1 MKGKLMMGAAC
12 LALLLGSCVKD
23 DESQS
28 VTNIRDAKTEQLK
41 SVAAL
46 NNATAEATK
55 TLAEA
60 DAALK
65 LAQAKAAEADAAYKA
80 AQAKLVE
87 AEAALK
93 EVEVEA
99 ARAELEALKAQY
111 EAEVAKWQ
119 AEKEKHLAAM
129 EKAAVDAERAL
140 INAQNLLEQAKDSY
154 RKTLEGIEAQ
164 EAAKLMNLYNA
175 YAEASRALISAKNT
189 LTAYNVE
196 LAKAENGLVTAQ
208 ESLEAYL
215 ESQEEDIAELQEDI
229 VEIETEIAILE
240 KYATEVDVEKIKAD
254 ADAAYV
260 AYKEAAY
267 ARDAA
272 RDLKNNGEIAKQRN
286 EIWRQFY
293 KNDDTG
299 NNLFKYYSSVKDL
312 EDGQLSYRSNAALD
326 GAFSSNY
333 MLGVYLNSEYVDIDD
348 DGNTERVYG
357 YYADVKNDELSEAR
371 STFIP
376 LYGSDSDNEQV
387 EVKEYQLEGDSFKR
401 PMFVYGITSY
411 GFFDKEAV
419 EGYIEWYKE
428 NGEEAMATAIENK
441 QKEYDE
447 AVKNQE
453 MWKAIAEAALP
464 FKEAG
469 EAREEAQD
477 ALDEAN
483 DALDEA
489 KDALDDANDAV
500 TTAERNVA
508 TKKAASEAY
517 SKKETGYVAQATA
530 AVEEYTKKETGKV
543 AVAEAALAAAKKAQ
557 SELKATATDAEK
569 EAAAE
574 AVAEA
579 EAALAQVKKEL
590 AAAQEYLSDV
600 KKRAEWAAEDL
611 KTAEAELKA
620 AKEAVPAAEAAVA
633 EAEAA
638 VVAAENAVDDA
649 QRAFDLAKAAF
660 VKVGEV
666 YVADGIY
673 VTHNDWDVAYA
684 DASRNYTSWTNDVKV
699 YAEQLAELKENT
711 DTEDVIALIKAN
723 AARVEEYMAWV
734 DENLDVYNELAFELA
749 DLEIDYYKK
758 NRLANLA
765 YAEYSALL
773 DILEDA
779 EEAVNEI
786 PEMKEDIEELKAEI
800 AEIEK
805 EIAEAT
811 TFTEEKQLIEKWQ
824 LEVAMAEELVKIRE
838 AEVAAAKAAYE
849 AEANPAE

>member
-1 MKGKLMMGAAC
+1 MGAAC

-80 AQAKLVE
+80 AEAKLKE

-272 RDLKNNGEIAKQRN
+272 YDLCYNGEIAKQRN
-286 EIWRQFY
+286 EIWNQFF
-293 KNDDTG
+293 KNDGTG
-299 NNLFKYYSSVKDL
+299 NNLFKYYSSVTNL
-312 EDGQLSYRSNAALD
+312 ENGTLSYRSNAALE
-326 GAFSSNY
+326 GAFNTNY
-333 MLGVYLNSEYVDIDD
+333 MLGVFFNQKNVDIDD
-348 DGNTERVYG
+348 DGYDEQVYG

-371 STFIP
+371 RTFIP
-376 LYGSDSDNEQV
+376 LYGVDYDSEQV

-401 PMFVYGITSY
+401 TLKVYGITSY

-428 NGEEAMATAIENK
+428 NGEKAMATNIENT
-441 QKEYDE
+441 QKLYDK
-447 AVKNQE
+447 AVEDQAI
-453 MWKAIAEAALP
+453 WKAIAEAALP
-464 FKEAG
+464 
-469 EAREEAQD
+469 REEAYDAMKEAED

-483 DALDEA
+483 TALVDA
-489 KDALDDANDAV
+489 KDALAEAKGAV
-500 TTAERNVA
+500 TTAENNVA
-508 TKKAASEAY
+508 TKKADVESYTA
-517 SKKETGYVAQATA
+517 KTTGSIAVQTA
-530 AVEEYTKKETGKV
+530 VVEEYTKKETGKV

-557 SELKATATDAEK
+557 SELKATATAAEK
-569 EAAAE
+569 EAAAD
-574 AVAEA
+574 AVAAA
-579 EAALAQVKKEL
+579 EAKLAQVKKEL
-590 AAAQEYLSDV
+590 AAEQEKLADI
-600 KKRAEWAAEDL
+600 KKQAEWAAEDL
-611 KTAEAELKA
+611 KAAEAKLKA

-638 VVAAENAVDDA
+638 VVAAENAYDDA
-649 QRAFDLAKAAF
+649 KRVFELADANYAEVAKSYNMAVWPVKAEPGRPAAF
-660 VKVGEV
+660 
-666 YVADGIY
+666 
-673 VTHNDWDVAYA
+673 A
-684 DASRNYTSWTNDVKV
+684 DASNNYTNATNDVET
-699 YAEQLAELKENT
+699 YAEALAELKENT

-734 DENLDVYNELAFELA
+734 DENLDVYNELASELA
-749 DLEIDYYKK
+749 DLDIDYYKK

-773 DILEDA
+773 GILEDA

-786 PEMKEDIEELKAEI
+786 PEKKEDIEELKADI

-838 AEVAAAKAAYE
+838 AEVAAVKAAYE